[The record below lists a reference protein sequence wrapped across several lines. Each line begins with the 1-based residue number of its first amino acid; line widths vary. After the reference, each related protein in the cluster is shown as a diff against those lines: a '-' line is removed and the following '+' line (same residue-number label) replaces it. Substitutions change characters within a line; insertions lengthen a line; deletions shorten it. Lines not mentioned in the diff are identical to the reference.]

1 MSCSVI
7 TDYFQIKEFIDSKLT
22 GVWQG
27 PSSNQY
33 AAEPCYLS
41 PEPGNEKLFNEI
53 YCYLKNTDLNTI
65 IRTKSGAI
73 AKNLRVFTNNNYA
86 WDLQK
91 CSIGIMLTII
101 LGGYIYVIKFGN
113 YKTKKEPEIYPNQ
126 AFGKFSDKCLEYGI
140 DLDKYKISNGPE
152 IKETIENPMIAMLE
166 HHDANHPGL
175 TNVHH
180 IDFHNSYPAGLAN
193 THPEFRPIIEEFYS
207 LRDVDDMYK
216 AVLNYTIGWMQ
227 SNKNNRNAEWAHL
240 SRDAI
245 ADNNRRMEKV
255 ACMLEFT
262 GRKIIGF
269 NTDGIWYQG
278 EIYHG
283 LGEGKKLGEWEND
296 YINCT
301 FRAKSDGAYEFI
313 GTKVKK
319 NITKY
324 FPVVRGQ
331 TALEAS
337 IPREDWAWGDIYK
350 TGIIGWKFDE
360 EKGVYFN
367 EI

>member
-7 TDYFQIKEFIDSKLT
+7 TDYFQIKDFIDSKLK

-33 AAEPCYLS
+33 AAEPYCLS

-53 YCYLKNTDLNTI
+53 YCYLRNTDLNTI

-91 CSIGIMLTII
+91 CSIGVMITII

-113 YKTKKEPEIYPNQ
+113 YKTKNEPEIYPNQ
-126 AFGKFSDKCLEYGI
+126 AFAKFSDKCLEYGI
-140 DLDKYKISNGPE
+140 DLEKYKIDNGPE
-152 IKETIENPMIAMLE
+152 IKETIESPMIAMTE
-166 HHDANHPGL
+166 YHDENHPGL

-207 LRDVDDMYK
+207 LRNIDDMYK

-227 SNKNNRNAEWAHL
+227 SKKNNRKAEWAHL
-240 SRDAI
+240 SKDAI
-245 ADNNRRMEKV
+245 ADNNRRIEKL

-278 EIYHG
+278 DIYHG
-283 LGEGKKLGEWEND
+283 PGEGKKLGEWEND
-296 YINCT
+296 YINCR

-313 GTKVKK
+313 GTKTK
-319 NITKY
+319 NNETKY
-324 FPVVRGQ
+324 RPVIRGQ
-331 TALEAS
+331 TTLEAS
-337 IPREDWAWGDIYK
+337 KDREDWTWGDIYK

>member
-1 MSCSVI
+1 MI
-7 TDYFQIKEFIDSKLT
+7 TDYFQIKDFIDSKLT
-22 GVWQG
+22 GIWQG

-33 AAEPCYLS
+33 AAIPCYLS

-53 YCYLKNTDLNTI
+53 YCYLKDTDLNTI
-65 IRTKSGAI
+65 IRTKSGGI
-73 AKNLRVFTNNNYA
+73 ATNLRVLTHNNYS

-91 CSIGIMLTII
+91 SSIGAMITII

-113 YKTKKEPEIYPNQ
+113 YKTKNEPEIFPNQ
-126 AFGKFSDKCLEYGI
+126 AFNKFSDKCLEYGI
-140 DLDKYKISNGPE
+140 DLEDYKITNGPE
-152 IKETIENPMIAMLE
+152 VKATIESPLIEMIE
-166 HHDANHPGL
+166 HHDENHPGL

-193 THPEFRPIIEEFYS
+193 THPEFRPIIEEFYA
-207 LRDVDDMYK
+207 LRDIDDMYK

-227 SNKNNRNAEWAHL
+227 SNKNNRKAEWAHL

-245 ADNNRRMEKV
+245 ADNNRRIEHL
-255 ACMLEFT
+255 ACILEFS

-283 LGEGKKLGEWEND
+283 PGEGKKLGEWEND

-301 FRAKSDGAYEFI
+301 LRAKSDGSYEYI
-313 GTKVKK
+313 GYDVKK
-319 NITKY
+319 QIIRY
-324 FPVVRGQ
+324 RPVVRGQ
-331 TALEAS
+331 TTLES
-337 IPREDWAWGDIYK
+337 TKDRKDWQWGDIYK

-360 EKGVYFN
+360 DKGVYFN